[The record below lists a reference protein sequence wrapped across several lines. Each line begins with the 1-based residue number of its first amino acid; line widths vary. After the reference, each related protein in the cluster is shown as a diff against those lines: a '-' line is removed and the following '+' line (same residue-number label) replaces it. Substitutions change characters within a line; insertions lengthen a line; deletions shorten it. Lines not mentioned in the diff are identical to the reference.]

1 MLSLGAWRALD
12 RIPRERALAIVAT
25 ARLAGIDFFDVPRYT
40 ISTGAAPLRDGWAQ
54 VVFGDLVRGLG
65 WRRDEVTLAD
75 KLWWEFWPEQTPAEE
90 LDRSLFR
97 LGFDHVDLLY
107 SERPHEGLEVAEVVG
122 SIAELIAAGK
132 ARAWGVV
139 NWTAEQVAEA
149 TRVARADALPLPCAA
164 QLRYNLCRRHWV
176 EAPAM
181 EEALRSARASV
192 VASTVLAG
200 GVLSGKYV
208 RPGGRGRL
216 SGEIDDARYE
226 RHRRAAEA
234 LIPLADRLK
243 TSAAALAYAFAL
255 ANPSVATVLFGATT
269 PEQVEENAAADALLD
284 RLDDD
289 ELAELRQIGT

>member
-1 MLSLGAWRALD
+1 MLSLGAWRTLD
-12 RIPRERALAIVAT
+12 RIPRERALAVVAS

-40 ISTGAAPLRDGWAQ
+40 ISMGLAPLRDGWAQ
-54 VVFGDLVRGLG
+54 VVFGDLFRGLG

-75 KLWWEFWPEQTPAEE
+75 KLWWEFWPEQSPAEE
-90 LDRSLFR
+90 LDRSLVR

-122 SIAELIAAGK
+122 SVAELIAAGK

-139 NWTAEQVAEA
+139 NWNAEQLAEA
-149 TRVARADALPLPCAA
+149 ARVARAGGLPLPCAA
-164 QLRYNLCRRHWV
+164 QLRYNVVRRHWV

-181 EEALRSARASV
+181 EEALRSAGASV

-208 RPGGRGRL
+208 RPGGGGRL

-226 RHRRAAEA
+226 RHRRAAEQ
-234 LIPLADRLK
+234 LVPLADRLK
-243 TSAAALAYAFAL
+243 TSPAALAYAFAL

-269 PEQVEENAAADALLD
+269 PEHVEENAVADALLD
-284 RLDDD
+284 RLGDA
-289 ELAELRQIGT
+289 ELASLRHIGT